1 MGQLEKMYVIHSSD
15 NQQDLVQAKTTKRAA
30 EIYLKNRGLK
40 NKKLVAIKINSR
52 KIVGTLYLT
61 VSSYSTK
68 NGMGRTAMYEVV

>member
-1 MGQLEKMYVIHSSD
+1 MCQVEKMYVIHSSD
-15 NQQDLVQAKTTKRAA
+15 NQQDIVQAKTTKRAA

-40 NKKLVAIKINSR
+40 NKKLVALKINSP
-52 KIVGTLYLT
+52 KIVGRLYLT